1 MFDATLPGM
10 TPGMG
15 TSGPK
20 PTAVPYQ
27 TLWKSYDDILVEGLK
42 YVEDRAKGSIESL
55 QTQWPSF
62 NSIGL
67 NGIEWHSLYVI
78 AARPG
83 VGKALSL
90 DTKIPTP
97 TGWTTMANINIGDYV
112 LGMDG
117 KPTKVLFATEIMKNR
132 TCYKVIF
139 SDGTEVIADAE
150 HLWLTETRASR
161 RAAIPPKGFVRKIGG
176 PGNDQ
181 RWKNEKASVKTTDEI
196 LKSLRTGSDN
206 RLNHSVPVT
215 EPIDLPKA
223 DLPIDPYIL
232 GYWLGD
238 GDRHDAMISVSPDD
252 MPNLVEKLEEA
263 GYYYT
268 SRIDKRNLGRV
279 RFSGALISKGRS
291 YQESGGV
298 EMLRKANLFYNKH
311 IPQIYMRASKKQ
323 RLELLKGL
331 MDSDGTAR
339 NHGSG
344 RVSFAVTDKKL
355 FESVKEL
362 VCSMGFQCHVK
373 TKQVKGKNTDSSVC
387 YTLGFVAD
395 IPVFELERKRL
406 RQDLKVR
413 PTIKRRYIA
422 DITPVESVPVRCITV
437 DNDDHMY
444 LISDSFVPTH
454 NTLISNAITRNLHAL
469 NKKQDFNILHFQFE
483 MLGRNMAIRE
493 LSAGTN
499 LNIRY
504 LQSAKDPG
512 MIPLTKSDHEKLLH
526 YVASQ
531 RGRKEYVIDRALT
544 VDGIKKAIY
553 DFYTA
558 YRKPFVVTLDHTLL
572 VKMSSSETS
581 KMVTLQNL
589 STMMT
594 ELKKDLP
601 VIFLILTQLN
611 REIDDSKRQEPGK
624 LANFPTEADVY
635 GSDYLLQCADVMIA
649 YNRPSKYNISSYG
662 PQKFIITPFDKFLL
676 AQHVLKNRFG
686 EVGIH
691 WYRAEYATMNV
702 IEAKT
707 PNTGSGFSAR

>member
-1 MFDATLPGM
+1 MFNATLPGAA
-10 TPGMG
+10 PG
-15 TSGPK
+15 SVPSAPK
-20 PTAVPYQ
+20 PAAPAQ
-27 TLWKSYDDILVEGLK
+27 KLWKAYDDILAEGLH
-42 YVEDRAKGSIESL
+42 YIEERAKGNIESL
-55 QTQWPSF
+55 LTQWPSF

-67 NGIEWHSLYVI
+67 NGLEWHSLYVI

-97 TGWTTMANINIGDYV
+97 TGWTTMGDLKVGDYV

-117 KPTKVLFATEIMKNR
+117 KPTKVTFVTETMTNR
-132 TCYKVIF
+132 QCFKVLF
-139 SDGTEVIADAE
+139 SDDTEVIADAE
-150 HLWLTETRASR
+150 HLWFTETRASR
-161 RAAIPPKGFVRKIGG
+161 RASTPPKGFVRQHT
-176 PGNDQ
+176 GNDQ
-181 RWKNEKASVKTTDEI
+181 RWKNEKPGIKNTLEI
-196 LKSLRTGSDN
+196 KQTLRTGPDN

-215 EPIDLPKA
+215 KALELPEA
-223 DLPIDPYIL
+223 LLPIDPYVL

-238 GDRHDAMISVSPDD
+238 GDRHDSVISVSPEDI
-252 MPNLVEKLEEA
+252 PSLVEKLKNA

-268 SRIDKRNLGRV
+268 TRIDKRNLGRV
-279 RFSGALISKGRS
+279 RFSAAPISKGGKVDGSSSR
-291 YQESGGV
+291 
-298 EMLRKANLFYNKH
+298 EMLRKANLLYNKH
-311 IPQIYMRASKKQ
+311 IPQIYLRASKRQ
-323 RLELLKGL
+323 RLELIKGL

-344 RVSFAVTDKKL
+344 RVSFAITNKKL
-355 FESVKEL
+355 FDDVKEL
-362 VCSMGFQCHVK
+362 VSSMGFQCHVQ
-373 TKQVKGKNTDSSVC
+373 TKQVKGKNSESSVS

-406 RQDLKVR
+406 RQNLKARSTV
-413 PTIKRRYIA
+413 KRRYIT
-422 DITPVESVPVRCITV
+422 DIIPVESVPVRCITV

-444 LISDSFVPTH
+444 LVTESFISTH
-454 NTLISNAITRNLHAL
+454 NTLIANAITRNLHAL

-483 MLGRNMAIRE
+483 MLGRNMALRE

-512 MIPLTKSDHEKLLH
+512 MPPLTKTDHEKLLH

-544 VDGIKKAIY
+544 VEGIKKAIY
-553 DFYTA
+553 DFYA
-558 YRKPFVVTLDHTLL
+558 AHRKPFVITLDHTLL

-589 STMMT
+589 ATMMT
-594 ELKKDLP
+594 EVKKDLP
-601 VIFLILTQLN
+601 VIFLILTQMN
-611 REIDDSKRQEPGK
+611 REIDDAARQEPGK
-624 LANFPTEADVY
+624 LANYPTEADVY

-649 YNRPSKYNISSYG
+649 YNRPAKYNLSQYG
-662 PQKFIITPFDKFLL
+662 PNRYLITPLDKFLL

-686 EVGIH
+686 DVGIN

-702 IEAKT
+702 VEAKVPST
-707 PNTGSGFSAR
+707 APAFSAAKK